1 MGLFHRKKPNTEIT
15 LSEGVTLKN
24 PIQMETS
31 SWLKNCMVKS
41 LLVFSVVFG
50 SLGCFLSSFEMEYN
64 VLFTAVILFGVALLF
79 TTIYYRGWIMD
90 VVYIAFFV
98 LFVFLV
104 RGWRTYIN
112 SGYYLI
118 VNRILE
124 TVEDYFDLPGMQ
136 YYEIADVNE
145 VTAVSVVVIFIGTVM
160 MIVANVVISRTM
172 NVWFLFLFT
181 SELWLVPLYFR
192 LEADAVYMILVITGY
207 LSVWAIRSSGAYGID
222 RKHRDYKWKDKKG
235 GKLRIRYVQDAATML
250 QGMLV
255 CLLLVLFLY
264 GITAAAGDKDT
275 FRLRYRQNP
284 YKAESETMLQELS
297 SRGGSFFNRYTAT
310 GGISNGQLGGVSAV
324 VPDYQTDLI
333 VTFTPYSYEPIYLKA
348 FTGIDYSSSDS
359 SWNTTISKELL
370 SSMSGLKMYEDLK
383 DATRQNGAD
392 MEARSLREQLVS
404 DGHGARGYMKIK
416 NIGAAMVGYSYNY
429 AYAPYYVPMEFSDLT
444 GIAGEVS
451 KQSEEMKWGNTDI
464 SYEFEDIITGMVP
477 QNQTA
482 LYEYYPLLDTDVW
495 DEARIQ
501 TLSDEERQLLEYFQ
515 EHAEAEYLEVPDE
528 CYAAVREAS
537 EAAGITDADSPE
549 VVVQKVKDYFNR
561 EFKYTTRPGM
571 TPKSQDFI
579 SWFLKQKKGYC
590 THFASAA
597 VMIYRYNGIP
607 ARYIEGYVIT
617 YDDIVTSDLN
627 EEYEYEEF
635 YQGDSL
641 LGETAVVDVE
651 VTDARAHAWVE
662 VFSPSFGWVEE
673 EVTTAAVE
681 AEEEQ
686 ESFWD
691 VFSGDSSTNG
701 NASGNNLVLNTMD
714 WNLDDIQGIW
724 IVLLVVLLGLGIVA
738 AGRKGYAYWKQY
750 QSWHTPDMNAN
761 VIAYYGIISGKMR
774 RKAPEYGLCPT
785 YRRQLAYMAAHLKEW
800 TWDADMLAELLERAN
815 YSRNGL
821 SEFDAKR
828 VMLELA
834 NIEKKVQKWKGSRK

>member
-1 MGLFHRKKPNTEIT
+1 MGLFHKKKLNTEIT
-15 LSEGVTLKN
+15 LSDGIVLKQ

-31 SWLKNCMVKS
+31 SWLRNCMVKS

-50 SLGCFLSSFEMEYN
+50 SLGCFLSSFELQYH
-64 VLFTAVILFGVALLF
+64 VLFTAVILFGIALLF

-90 VVYIAFFV
+90 VAYIAFFV

-118 VNRILE
+118 INRLLE

-145 VTAVSVVVIFIGTVM
+145 ATAISVVVLFIGTVM
-160 MIVANVVISRTM
+160 MIVANVIVSRTM
-172 NVWFLFLFT
+172 NVWFLLLMT
-181 SELWLVPLYFR
+181 GALWVVPMYFR
-192 LEADAVYMILVITGY
+192 LEADSVYMILVITGY
-207 LSVWAIRSSGAYGID
+207 ASVWAIRSSGAYGMD

-235 GKLRIRYVQDAATML
+235 KKLRIWYVQDARTML
-250 QGMLV
+250 QGMMG
-255 CLLLVLFLY
+255 CLLVVLLLY
-264 GITAAAGDKDT
+264 GITAATGDKDT

-284 YKAESETMLQELS
+284 YKEEMETRMQEMT
-297 SRGGSFFNRYTAT
+297 SRGFSMFNRYAAT
-310 GGISNGQLGGVSAV
+310 GGISNGQLGGVSSV
-324 VPDYQTDLI
+324 MPDYQTDLI

-348 FTGIDYSSSDS
+348 FTGINYSSSDS
-359 SWNTTISKELL
+359 SWDTTISKELL
-370 SSMSGLKMYEDLK
+370 SSSSGLAIYEDVK

-416 NIGAAMVGYSYNY
+416 NIGAAMVGSYNY
-429 AYAPYYVPMEFSDLT
+429 SYAPYYVPMEYSDLT

-451 KQSEEMKWGNTDI
+451 KQFEEMKWGNTDI
-464 SYEFEDIITGMVP
+464 SYEFEDIITGIVP

-495 DEARIQ
+495 EEARIR
-501 TLSDEERQLLEYFQ
+501 TLSDEERQQLEYFQ

-528 CYAAVREAS
+528 CYEAVREAS

-549 VVVQKVKDYFNR
+549 VVVEKVKEYFSR

-590 THFASAA
+590 AHFASAA

-617 YDDIVTSDLN
+617 YDDIITSDLN
-627 EEYEYEEF
+627 EEYEYEDF
-635 YQGDSL
+635 YRGDSP
-641 LGETAVVDVE
+641 LGETGVVDVE

-662 VFSPSFGWVEE
+662 VFSPYFGWVEE

-681 AEEEQ
+681 PEEEQ

-691 VFSGDSSTNG
+691 VFSGDSAANG
-701 NASGNNLVLNTMD
+701 NGSGNNLVLNTMD

-761 VIAYYGIISGKMR
+761 VIAYYSIISGKMR
-774 RKAPEYGLCPT
+774 RKASEYGLCPT
-785 YRRQLAYMAAHLKEW
+785 YRRQLAYMATHLKEW
-800 TWDADMLAELLERAN
+800 TWDADMLADLLERAN
-815 YSRNGL
+815 YSQSGL
-821 SEFDAKR
+821 TEFDAKR
-828 VMLELA
+828 IMLELA
-834 NIEKKVQKWKGSRK
+834 DIEKKVRKWKYSRK